1 MTNRDKDDLLDKVED
16 LEYDLQSLLEEIK
29 SAIKDE
35 KTISDL
41 DTWKMK
47 VVQSMP
53 EQCSMAT
60 RIKVEEFLE
69 TIQP

>member
-29 SAIKDE
+29 DAIKDE
-35 KTISDL
+35 STISDF

-69 TIQP
+69 TIKP

>member
-1 MTNRDKDDLLDKVED
+1 MTNRDKDYLLDRVED

-29 SAIKDE
+29 DAIKDE